1 MIQFSNIFLNCRYH
15 LLFRF
20 YKFSWQLIRLLSLVT
35 VFILSGCGG
44 GGSDS
49 SANVAIISAS
59 ASNIT
64 ETIPVPNSRAQ
75 VLITRLNKALLDNAA
90 NQITYT
96 VSVRPQGNGNFDMTG
111 AQYGINVALPA
122 DGSGAGLVIIN
133 SACFNLAYGGQ
144 CQFTLGYNG
153 AAIPEPVAPN
163 YTPNI
168 KNFQVTVTP
177 VAPTPGQVTYRDITV
192 KVMPDPA
199 QVNLAPSSNN
209 ARFLPMKTN
218 NITVFNRGNNVSWRF
233 QSTPVSIPTIQT
245 YDNDYMPFVY
255 IAAKMRCGNT
265 LVYFSAQNKM
275 IRALAPVNAPAGT
288 QTHGARNNR
297 QDNADNITVKYH
309 PFFSIGNPGDNIK
322 VFGNYQLS
330 NPNSEN
336 FNTGASRK
344 EINIH
349 PVWSGPDNDNAL
361 RNIITTHKSNQY
373 DYIVS
378 ILHNID
384 QPQSFVDDNNKGVR
398 KIITVHSLL
407 APDAGQQISINNAG
421 HNNLYDYL
429 NANRGAT
436 IISNISNL
444 FRDNIVGHP
453 KTQNAETNFKAAMQA
468 YRNQV
473 AIACGA

>member
-1 MIQFSNIFLNCRYH
+1 MLNSYNDRC
-15 LLFRF
+15 
-20 YKFSWQLIRLLSLVT
+20 
-35 VFILSGCGG
+35 
-44 GGSDS
+44 
-49 SANVAIISAS
+49 
-59 ASNIT
+59 
-64 ETIPVPNSRAQ
+64 
-75 VLITRLNKALLDNAA
+75 
-90 NQITYT
+90 
-96 VSVRPQGNGNFDMTG
+96 NGHELG
-111 AQYGINVALPA
+111 YA
-122 DGSGAGLVIIN
+122 
-133 SACFNLAYGGQ
+133 GQ
-144 CQFTLGYNG
+144 CQFTLHYNG

-163 YTPNI
+163 YTPTI

-177 VAPTPGQVTYRDITV
+177 VAPAPGQVTHRNITV

-209 ARFLPMKTN
+209 ARFLLMKTN
-218 NITVFNRGNNVSWRF
+218 NITVFNRGDNVIRRF

-245 YDNDYMPFVY
+245 YGGFVDAQVLV
-255 IAAKMRCGNT
+255 AAKTRCGNT
-265 LVYFSAQNKM
+265 LVYFSAQKKM
-275 IRALAPVNAPAGT
+275 TRGLAPAYAPQGT
-288 QTHGARNNR
+288 QIPGSADTLH

-436 IISNISNL
+436 TISRTRPV
-444 FRDNIVGHP
+444 F
-453 KTQNAETNFKAAMQA
+453 FK
-468 YRNQV
+468 NSL
-473 AIACGA
+473 

>member
-1 MIQFSNIFLNCRYH
+1 M
-15 LLFRF
+15 FRF
-20 YKFSWQLIRLLSLVT
+20 YKFSWQLIRLLLLAT
-35 VFILSGCGG
+35 VFSLSGCGG

-64 ETIPVPNSRAQ
+64 EAIPVTNSRAQ
-75 VLITRLNKALLDNAA
+75 VLFTRLNKALLDNTA

-96 VSVRPQGNGNFDMTG
+96 VSVRSQGNGNFDMTG

-122 DGSGAGLVIIN
+122 DGSGAGLVIN
-133 SACFNLAYGGQ
+133 NNTCVNLAYGGQ
-144 CQFTLGYNG
+144 CQFELRYSP
-153 AAIPEPVAPN
+153 ADIPEPVAPT
-163 YTPNI
+163 YTPTI

-177 VAPTPGQVTYRDITV
+177 VAPTPGQVTYRNITV

-199 QVNLAPSSNN
+199 RVNLAPSSNN
-209 ARFLPMKTN
+209 NARFSPMKTN
-218 NITVFNRGNNVSWRF
+218 NIAVFNRGDNVSWRF
-233 QSTPVSIPTIQT
+233 LSIPVSIPTIQT

-255 IAAKMRCGNT
+255 IAAKTRCGNT
-265 LVYFSAQNKM
+265 LVYFSVQNKM

-288 QTHGARNNR
+288 QTHGARANR
-297 QDNADNITVKYH
+297 QANADNITVKYH
-309 PFFSIGNPGDNIK
+309 PFFSIGNAGDNIQ

-344 EINIH
+344 ETNIH
-349 PVWSGPDNDNAL
+349 PIWSGPDNDNAL
-361 RNIITTHKSNQY
+361 RNIITTRNSNQY

-384 QPQSFVDDNNKGVR
+384 QPQSFVDDNNTGVR

-407 APDAGQQISINNAG
+407 ATDAAYQISINNAFQ
-421 HNNLYDYL
+421 NNLYDYL
-429 NANRGAT
+429 NVNQGAT
-436 IISNISNL
+436 TISNISNL
-444 FRDNIVGHP
+444 FQDNIADHP
-453 KTQNAETNFKAAMQA
+453 ETQNAETNFKAAMQA

-473 AIACGA
+473 AVACGVV